1 MEQIVKLE
9 EITPTASGVSA
20 RTGNAWQKNE
30 IVVLTTGD
38 WQKRFRLTCFGDV
51 CAKAAAIEPGT
62 MVQVQFSIEQREIP
76 AKGDRAAFW
85 VNDVNCHGITPY
97 VAQPLQAQYV
107 PAQPA
112 QPQYQQSQPAQ
123 PAQAA
128 PAPSQLPPTQANIP
142 FSPQSK
148 NYGMPY

>member
-1 MEQIVKLE
+1 MIEIVKLE
-9 EITPTASGVSA
+9 EVTPTASGVSA

-85 VNDVNCHGITPY
+85 VNDVNCHGMCRSPCRRNTFP
-97 VAQPLQAQYV
+97 
-107 PAQPA
+107 
-112 QPQYQQSQPAQ
+112 
-123 PAQAA
+123 
-128 PAPSQLPPTQANIP
+128 PSRHSPSTNKANRRRRHPPRRSCRPHRRTSRSRPNRKTTGCP
-142 FSPQSK
+142 TDLDT
-148 NYGMPY
+148 

>member
-1 MEQIVKLE
+1 MIEIVKLE
-9 EITPTASGVSA
+9 EVTPTASGVSA

-62 MVQVQFSIEQREIP
+62 MVRVQFSIEQREIP
-76 AKGDRAAFW
+76 ANGDRAAFW

-107 PAQPA
+107 PAQ
-112 QPQYQQSQPAQ
+112 
-123 PAQAA
+123 AA

>member
-9 EITPTASGVSA
+9 EITPVESGVSA
-20 RTGNAWQKNE
+20 RTGASWQKNE
-30 IVVLTTGD
+30 IVVITTGE
-38 WQKRFRLTCFGDV
+38 WPKRFRLTCFGDL
-51 CAKAAAIEPGT
+51 CTKAAAIAPGT
-62 MVQVQFSIEQREIP
+62 LVQIRFSIEQREVP
-76 AKGDRAAFW
+76 ANANRKAFW
-85 VNDVNCHGITPY
+85 VNDVTCHNITPY

-123 PAQAA
+123 AA
-128 PAPSQLPPTQANIP
+128 PVPSQLPPTQANIP

>member
-1 MEQIVKLE
+1 MIEIVKLE
-9 EITPTASGVSA
+9 EVTPTASGVSA

-51 CAKAAAIEPGT
+51 CAKAADIEPGT

-97 VAQPLQAQYV
+97 VPQPLQAQYQ

-123 PAQAA
+123 PAQTA
-128 PAPSQLPPTQANIP
+128 PASSQLPPTQANIP